1 MSRRTKEAIQRIRL
15 LKLLEENNLKSP
27 DILTAVVTAD
37 SRMDAYRIASLFEEV
52 TGDDLP
58 VNLDEWERSV
68 KAPVELYF
76 VFKRKKDRGRFVRSM
91 SREFPEIEVKWE

>member
-1 MSRRTKEAIQRIRL
+1 MRRIRL

-27 DILTAVVTAD
+27 DILTAIVTAK
-37 SRMDAYRIASLFEEV
+37 SQMDAWRIASIFEEV

-76 VFKRKKDRGRFVRSM
+76 VFKRKRDLGRFVRKM
-91 SREFPEIEVKWE
+91 SLEFPEKTVNT

>member
-1 MSRRTKEAIQRIRL
+1 M
-15 LKLLEENNLKSP
+15 KLAEENNAKSP
-27 DILTAVVTAD
+27 DILTAIVVAE
-37 SRMDAYRIASLFEEV
+37 SQMDAWRIASIFEEV

-76 VFKRKKDRGRFVRSM
+76 VFKRKKDQGRFVRKM
-91 SREFPEIEVKWE
+91 SREFPETEVLT

>member
-1 MSRRTKEAIQRIRL
+1 M

-27 DILTAVVTAD
+27 DILTAVVNAG
-37 SRMDAYRIASLFEEV
+37 SQLDAYRIASIFEEV

-58 VNLDEWERSV
+58 VNLDEWERSL

-76 VFKRKKDRGRFVRSM
+76 VFKRKKDQGRFVRKM
-91 SREFPEIEVKWE
+91 SREFPETEVIT

>member
-1 MSRRTKEAIQRIRL
+1 
-15 LKLLEENNLKSP
+15 
-27 DILTAVVTAD
+27 
-37 SRMDAYRIASLFEEV
+37 MDAWRIASIFEEV

-76 VFKRKKDRGRFVRSM
+76 VFTRKKDQGRFIRKM
-91 SREFPEIEVKWE
+91 SREFPEKEVIT

>member
-1 MSRRTKEAIQRIRL
+1 M
-15 LKLLEENNLKSP
+15 KLAEENNAKSP
-27 DILTAVVTAD
+27 DILTAIVVAE
-37 SRMDAYRIASLFEEV
+37 SQMDAWQIASIFEEV

-76 VFKRKKDRGRFVRSM
+76 VFKRKKDQGRFVRKM
-91 SREFPEIEVKWE
+91 SREFPETEVLT

>member
-1 MSRRTKEAIQRIRL
+1 MSRRTKEAMRRIRL

-27 DILTAVVTAD
+27 DILTAIVTAK
-37 SRMDAYRIASLFEEV
+37 SQMDAWRIASIFEEV

-76 VFKRKKDRGRFVRSM
+76 VFKRKKDQGRFVRKM
-91 SREFPEIEVKWE
+91 SRDFPEKTVNT